1 MSVEIEILYDR
12 YANNLYRLA
21 LSYLKNTADAEDAVQ
36 AVFVK
41 LIEGKAVIFPGKE
54 RALLTKITANQCKD
68 ILRRNKNRQEEP
80 LDESIPFSDSK
91 DRDVFIAVMTLPEKY
106 RIPVFLHY
114 YEGYRFQ
121 EIAKLLRITT
131 SAVSMRIHRAK
142 NLLKS
147 QLEVDSHV

>member
-54 RALLTKITANQCKD
+54 RALLTKMTVNQCKD
-68 ILRRNKNRQEEP
+68 ILRRNKNRLEEP

>member
-54 RALLTKITANQCKD
+54 RALLTKMTVNQCKD

>member
-54 RALLTKITANQCKD
+54 RALLTKITVNQCKD

>member
-54 RALLTKITANQCKD
+54 RALLTKITVNQCKD

-114 YEGYRFQ
+114 YEGYRFL